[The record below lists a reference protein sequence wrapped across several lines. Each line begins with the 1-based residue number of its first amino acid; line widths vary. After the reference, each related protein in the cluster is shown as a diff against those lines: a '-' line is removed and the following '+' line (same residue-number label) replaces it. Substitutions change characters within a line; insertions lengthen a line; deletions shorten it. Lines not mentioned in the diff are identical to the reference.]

1 MTKDERKYLDW
12 LKKDKYDGQARAAS
26 LAVDLG
32 RLRAGEPLDY
42 VIGWRP
48 FLGCKIVLTERPL
61 IPREETEYW
70 AKEAIEEIKKDK
82 RPKIKCLDIF
92 TGSGCVG
99 LAVLANAKNTVVTF
113 ADKSPR
119 ALKSVRKNLKVNS
132 FQIGSHRAKV
142 VESDV
147 FSGLSDQ
154 FDYIFANPPYIPL
167 GRKLP
172 ESVSRYEPREALRA
186 GRDGL
191 LFIKRFLVQAPA
203 HLVEGGKIYLE
214 FGYGQKKAVDIL
226 LKKIGFGSCVFGKDQ
241 FGRCRFAI
249 IKNSR

>member
-1 MTKDERKYLDW
+1 MLNFTVP
-12 LKKDKYDGQARAAS
+12 AV
-26 LAVDLG
+26 LAG
-32 RLRAGEPLDY
+32 
-42 VIGWRP
+42 
-48 FLGCKIVLTERPL
+48 
-61 IPREETEYW
+61 
-70 AKEAIEEIKKDK
+70 
-82 RPKIKCLDIF
+82 
-92 TGSGCVG
+92 
-99 LAVLANAKNTVVTF
+99 VLANAKHGCNF
-113 ADKSPR
+113 CRQKS
-119 ALKSVRKNLKVNS
+119 AGVKIGQKNLKVNS

-214 FGYGQKKAVDIL
+214 FGYGQK
-226 LKKIGFGSCVFGKDQ
+226 S
-241 FGRCRFAI
+241 
-249 IKNSR
+249 S